1 MSPVHVTES
10 NASLETEVG
19 HHTLQTIP
27 GEDRPELV
35 ELVEAWRIVRVSQL
49 SLATWLDLVDS
60 QAADMMLTK
69 KPEIK
74 NMMIIKMN
82 KMNNQNNLRHKHD
95 TSSSHLSMT

>member
-19 HHTLQTIP
+19 HHTLQTIAC
-27 GEDRPELV
+27 EDRAELV

-49 SLATWLDLVDS
+49 SLASWLDLVDS

-74 NMMIIKMN
+74 NMMNKLHNKNNMN
-82 KMNNQNNLRHKHD
+82 KMNNMNNMNN
-95 TSSSHLSMT
+95 TYE